1 MNVKVE
7 ATKAHTNP
15 WMIHVVEAEPGRPL
29 TKSIA
34 GPNAFS
40 SMNML
45 RPLATSLKI
54 QRPLF
59 IRMKDRASNSQ
70 KIVRVETMTS
80 MIITSLAGGLR

>member
-7 ATKAHTNP
+7 EAKAQTNP
-15 WMIHVVEAEPGRPL
+15 WIIHVVEADPERPL
-29 TKSIA
+29 TKSVA

-45 RPLATSLKI
+45 SPLATSLKI
-54 QRPLF
+54 QRPLLM
-59 IRMKDRASNSQ
+59 RMKDRASNSQ
-70 KIVRVETMTS
+70 KIARVETMTS